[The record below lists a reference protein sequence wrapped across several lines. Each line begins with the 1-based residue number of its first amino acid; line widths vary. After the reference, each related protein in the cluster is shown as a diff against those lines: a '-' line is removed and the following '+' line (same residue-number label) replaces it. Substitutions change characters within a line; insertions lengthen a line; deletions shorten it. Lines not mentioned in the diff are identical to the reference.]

1 MILLKRFG
9 ESPKAAKTGRLW
21 AVGSSGIGLRGGGR
35 ASFGLAI
42 CRKIESLREK
52 TAFNGVKESVVLQGG
67 LPVIALRDISQ
78 PLRDKT
84 EGGAKTAAARLR
96 ESVLAGQNRYCFHL
110 GGREMSAGEAGEVV
124 SRAG

>member
-1 MILLKRFG
+1 MGGWKFWDWF
-9 ESPKAAKTGRLW
+9 E
-21 AVGSSGIGLRGGGR
+21 GGG

-84 EGGAKTAAARLR
+84 EGGAKTEAARIRDIPRPCGLKPVLLPFEGGKCLR
-96 ESVLAGQNRYCFHL
+96 ERKVRLAYRVRVDWLYCL
-110 GGREMSAGEAGEVV
+110 TPKGLI
-124 SRAG
+124 